1 MGYLIFWGVIF
12 VVMLIAEFASMQLV
26 SIWFA
31 AGAAGAFT
39 AAMFHLSFAAQLII
53 FVLLS
58 VFLLLITRPLLAK
71 LRVKQQP
78 RTNADLNVG
87 QTAVVIE
94 EINPALGTGRA
105 RLGGVDWI
113 AVSESG
119 GNIPAETVVMVT
131 RVYGAKLVVRD
142 AAEYAAPYSHDY

>member
-1 MGYLIFWGVIF
+1 MGYLIFWGAVF

-31 AGAAGAFT
+31 AGAAGAFA
-39 AAMFHLSFAAQLII
+39 AAMLNLSFTAQLLI
-53 FVLLS
+53 FVILS

-78 RTNADLNVG
+78 RTNADLNIG

-105 RLGGVDWI
+105 TLGGVDWI

-119 GNIPAETVVMVT
+119 NNIPAKTVVMVT
-131 RVYGAKLVVRD
+131 RVDGAKLVVRD
-142 AAEYAAPYSHDY
+142 AAEYAAPYARDY